1 MIQVYKQSSVLPSKV
16 YINTLFTARMS
27 SPDEDSLHTPLPQE
41 IIDLMEMS
49 LRLSTEP
56 DPQEHSVDP
65 DSDSPLAHSPANSS
79 PSPKEECTESADLVQ
94 DDGKPWWGEP
104 SGSQLKRSPS
114 PDPNSRL
121 LLTSIPFMEV
131 FHSGTQ
137 KIKHVTVTRR
147 QVEQS
152 LPWFQHLRAHLR
164 ASNNILNE
172 YSETEFMQAK
182 FNPLPASY
190 VASGIAA
197 TDYDTKLA
205 LNQILF
211 MHHHCSMHETL
222 QKYTDYPHRCHFGLW
237 YMQNNFRYER
247 NCFSHSALTVPG
259 GPAWISFYA
268 SLKDSHENLLQQVEY
283 TTQVMEERLADE
295 GAWSTDLERGKYCD
309 TLWVETP
316 EEPPQELTYEQ
327 WAAGHPE
334 DAEEEDPEEELQG
347 IYEQGAAEDGEYWEG
362 QYPEGTEE
370 QWAAEYPEGWEG
382 ENEVYPLEE
391 EPLEEMEG
399 ECPQKPEEE
408 PLGELEEEPLGEP
421 QEESLGEL
429 DEESL
434 GALKEESVGQPQ

>member
-65 DSDSPLAHSPANSS
+65 DSGSPLAHSPANSS

-121 LLTSIPFMEV
+121 LLTSFPFMEV

-137 KIKHVTVTRR
+137 KIKHATVTRR

-172 YSETEFMQAK
+172 YSETEFLQAK
-182 FNPLPASY
+182 FNPPSCELCCQWNCCHRLRNEARTQSDLVHAS
-190 VASGIAA
+190 S
-197 TDYDTKLA
+197 L
-205 LNQILF
+205 
-211 MHHHCSMHETL
+211 C
-222 QKYTDYPHRCHFGLW
+222 YPRDSPEIHGL
-237 YMQNNFRYER
+237 
-247 NCFSHSALTVPG
+247 
-259 GPAWISFYA
+259 
-268 SLKDSHENLLQQVEY
+268 
-283 TTQVMEERLADE
+283 
-295 GAWSTDLERGKYCD
+295 
-309 TLWVETP
+309 
-316 EEPPQELTYEQ
+316 PPQVSFWPMVY
-327 WAAGHPE
+327 
-334 DAEEEDPEEELQG
+334 AE
-347 IYEQGAAEDGEYWEG
+347 
-362 QYPEGTEE
+362 
-370 QWAAEYPEGWEG
+370 
-382 ENEVYPLEE
+382 
-391 EPLEEMEG
+391 
-399 ECPQKPEEE
+399 
-408 PLGELEEEPLGEP
+408 
-421 QEESLGEL
+421 
-429 DEESL
+429 
-434 GALKEESVGQPQ
+434 